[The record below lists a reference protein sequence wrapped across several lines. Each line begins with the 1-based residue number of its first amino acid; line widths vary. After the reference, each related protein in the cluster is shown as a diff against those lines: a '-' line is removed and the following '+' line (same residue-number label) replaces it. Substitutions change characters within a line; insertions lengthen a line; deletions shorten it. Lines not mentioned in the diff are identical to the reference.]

1 MGQIRKETQRMA
13 CLPDADQT
21 GERARARAAAM
32 ACSGG
37 SAPLVA
43 MLHTELTT
51 RGWRP
56 SQRRFAARCIASAGS
71 GNGPASSWV
80 GLTRSTKQKNHERQT
95 SLE

>member
-1 MGQIRKETQRMA
+1 MA

-21 GERARARAAAM
+21 GERARARARAAAM

-56 SQRRFAARCIASAGS
+56 SQRTIRRPLHRLGWVWKRRRFVLGRPDPEYEAKKGRWQSKPAR
-71 GNGPASSWV
+71 
-80 GLTRSTKQKNHERQT
+80 R
-95 SLE
+95 